1 MCFLINYCANTII
14 DMYNQY
20 YTDSLMSQKEKQC
33 KLQVE
38 SIMEIIENE
47 FNNVKNGLKSPIDAK
62 KML

>member
-1 MCFLINYCANTII
+1 
-14 DMYNQY
+14 
-20 YTDSLMSQKEKQC
+20 MSQKEKQC